1 MGYCL
6 GWVIMAGQG
15 NKSRS
20 GHRIAEGWQLV
31 RRAGARRRR
40 WSARVRGGGG
50 GGAMAPVTLAGV
62 WVPPLRMGERCSLQA
77 RWCVAV
83 PRRWRRLARVCCG
96 GMGGEGSP
104 ALVSYRFAADDS
116 PARAWRRRVER
127 RGRRT
132 LRCAEPSR
140 GLMWRGRGPRARFF
154 FCQEWV
160 HNGRFSLSHTNRHI
174 KR

>member
-1 MGYCL
+1 
-6 GWVIMAGQG
+6 
-15 NKSRS
+15 
-20 GHRIAEGWQLV
+20 
-31 RRAGARRRR
+31 
-40 WSARVRGGGG
+40 
-50 GGAMAPVTLAGV
+50 MAPVTLAGV

-132 LRCAEPSR
+132 LRCAEP
-140 GLMWRGRGPRARFF
+140 GVDVARTWPSCTILFLSGMSAQRPF
-154 FCQEWV
+154 
-160 HNGRFSLSHTNRHI
+160 FSLTHKQTHKKVKQFI
-174 KR
+174 FL